1 MIVTVTPNPS
11 IDRTIL
17 IDRLERGGL
26 IRATEATSEAAGKG
40 LNVSRALVV
49 QGVDTLAV
57 LPVARETASM
67 YLGLL
72 ADEVPLA
79 AVSVAGA
86 VRTNIS
92 LVEPDGT
99 VTKVNEAGPRLENP
113 DVDAILVAIA
123 SAPAADWIVGC
134 GSLPPGAP
142 VDFFA
147 RLSTLATP
155 DRRIAVDSSGEALAA
170 AAAGGVA
177 LIKPNVDELAAI
189 VGRGLE
195 MLGDAIDAAQSLL
208 DRGVGAI
215 LVSLGAEGAMFVDGS
230 GGATHAEAR
239 IDDIA
244 NSVGAGDALLAG
256 FLASGAD
263 AAALPEAIAWS
274 VAAVRSPVTRML
286 PVGDVDRAAVVVHDR
301 PDRNRRLRR

>member
-1 MIVTVTPNPS
+1 VIVTVTPNPS
-11 IDRTIL
+11 IDRTIH
-17 IDRLERGGL
+17 IDRLVRGGL
-26 IRATEATSEAAGKG
+26 IRAGEATAEAAGKG
-40 LNVSRALVV
+40 LNVSRAMIV

-57 LPVARETASM
+57 LPIARDTASM

-72 ADEVPLA
+72 ADEVPVA

-99 VTKVNEAGPRLENP
+99 VTKVNEPGPPLENP

-142 VDFFA
+142 VDFYA
-147 RLSTLATP
+147 RLATLASTE
-155 DRRIAVDSSGEALAA
+155 RRIAVDSNGEALAA
-170 AAAGGVA
+170 AVQAGVA
-177 LIKPNVDELAAI
+177 LIKPNVDELGAI
-189 VGRGLE
+189 VGRRLE
-195 MLGDAIDAAQSLL
+195 SLGEAVDAARSLL
-208 DRGVGAI
+208 DRSVGAV
-215 LVSLGAEGAMFVDGS
+215 LLSLGADGAIFVDGD
-230 GGATHAEAR
+230 GAATHAEAR
-239 IDDIA
+239 IDDA
-244 NSVGAGDALLAG
+244 RNSVGAGDALLAG

-274 VAAVRSPVTRML
+274 VAAVRSSGTRMR
-286 PVGDVDRAAVVVHDR
+286 PVGDADRAAVVVHDR
-301 PDRNRRLRR
+301 PDRDRRLPR

>member
-11 IDRTIL
+11 IDRTIA

-26 IRATEATSEAAGKG
+26 IRAGDATSEAAGKG
-40 LNVSRALVV
+40 LNVSRALIVE
-49 QGVDTLAV
+49 GVDTLAV
-57 LPVARETASM
+57 LPVARDTASV

-99 VTKVNEAGPRLENP
+99 VTKVNEPGPRLENP
-113 DVDAILVAIA
+113 DVEAILVAIA

-142 VDFFA
+142 VDFYG
-147 RLSTLATP
+147 RLSALGTT
-155 DRRIAVDSSGEALAA
+155 DRRIAIDASGEALNAA
-170 AAAGGVA
+170 IDAGVA
-177 LIKPNVDELAAI
+177 LIKPNIDELGAI
-189 VGRGLE
+189 VGRQLE
-195 MLGDAIDAAQSLL
+195 TLGDAVDAARSLVE
-208 DRGVGAI
+208 RGVGAV
-215 LVSLGAEGAMFVDGS
+215 LLSLGADGAIYVDS
-230 GGATHAEAR
+230 DGASHAEAR
-239 IDDIA
+239 IDNAA

-256 FLASGAD
+256 FLANGAVPG
-263 AAALPEAIAWS
+263 ALPEAIAWS
-274 VAAVRSPVTRML
+274 VAAVRSPVTRMR
-286 PVGDVDRAAVVVHDR
+286 PVSDADREVVVVHDR
-301 PDRNRRLRR
+301 VDRDRRPRP